1 MVIKYKVRFLLHHR
15 KTSLQELAI
24 RMRVSIPKHYIIDIP
39 LGCKVKEVEWNE
51 KGQFVQSSSYE
62 AGEINRL
69 IYDCKRVIRELFA
82 TYELINKE
90 LPSRDTLKAQ
100 FASMV
105 DVPIQKK
112 EIVKKDG
119 FFDVFDKFVNTV
131 GRKNDWTDSTYEK
144 FSTLKAHLIDFKEDI
159 SLDEIDDNLMLD
171 YTIYLQDAI
180 KMRNSTVAKSTDFVK
195 WFLRWAANNKYYKGN
210 AHDTFKPKLKGND
223 SVMNE
228 IIYLGLDEL
237 NKLSEYEVPSHLPSL
252 DRVKDVFL
260 FCCYTSIRYSDVLKL
275 RRKDIYEGYIRV
287 ITKKT
292 NTALKIELNKH
303 SREILDKY
311 KSFEFSDDKALP
323 VISNV
328 KMNKHLK
335 RLGQLAQLDQ
345 LVTRVYFIGNKR
357 FEETKKK
364 YELLTTHCARRTFVV
379 TALQLGIPAEVIMR
393 WTGHSDHKSMKPYIA
408 IVDELKKAEMTK
420 FDSI

>member
-1 MVIKYKVRFLLHHR
+1 MIIKHKVKFLLHHR
-15 KTSLQELAI
+15 KSSSNELAI
-24 RMRVSIPKHYIIDIP
+24 RMRISIPGHYNIDIP
-39 LGCKVKEVEWNE
+39 LGRKVKEEEWNV

-69 IYDCKRVIRELFA
+69 IDDCKRVIRELFA
-82 TYELINKE
+82 KYELIKKE
-90 LPSRDTLKAQ
+90 LPAREILKIQ

-105 DVPIQKK
+105 NVPIQNKGIDK
-112 EIVKKDG
+112 ENGLFGI
-119 FFDVFDKFVNTV
+119 FNKFVNTV
-131 GRKNDWTDSTYEK
+131 GRQNDWTDSTYEK
-144 FSTLKAHLIDFKEDI
+144 FSTLKSHLMNFKKEI
-159 SLDEIDDNLMLD
+159 SLGDIDDSLMLD
-171 YTIYLQDAI
+171 YTIYLQDVM
-180 KMRNSTVAKSTDFVK
+180 KMRNSTVAKSIDFIK

-210 AHDTFKPKLKGND
+210 VHETFKPKLKGND
-223 SVMNE
+223 SLMNE

-237 NKLSEYEVPSHLPSL
+237 NQLRDYKVPSHLPSL

-260 FCCYTSIRYSDVLKL
+260 FCCYTSLRYSDVFKLK
-275 RRKDIYEGYIRV
+275 RTDVYDNYIRV

-323 VISNV
+323 VISNE

-335 RLGQLAQLDQ
+335 RLGQLAQLDK

-357 FEETKKK
+357 FDETKKK
-364 YELLTTHCARRTFVV
+364 YELMTTHCARRTFVV

-393 WTGHSDHKSMKPYIA
+393 WTGHSDYKSMKPYIA
-408 IVDELKKAEMTK
+408 IVDELKKAEMSK
-420 FDSI
+420 FDTI